1 MERRRDH
8 RHDQNYGCSLRCLR
22 TRRVIDD
29 VLTADVSASGVRVS
43 SDGPHGLAQGDR
55 VEVQLFVTVP
65 AQDGPQLL
73 VMGTDGDVVRAG
85 HRKAAIQF
93 RAPLAY

>member
-8 RHDQNYGCSLRCLR
+8 RHDKNYGCSLRCLR

-29 VLTADVSASGVRVS
+29 VLTADVSASGVRVRADS
-43 SDGPHGLAQGDR
+43 PHGLERGDR

-73 VMGTDGDVVRAG
+73 VMGADGEVVRAG
-85 HRKAAIQF
+85 HTKAAIEF